1 MDAPDEPYGCGHL
14 TSLLIDGAQALEYIP
29 AMRVNSTMTRWF
41 ACLSLI
47 LAAFVLA
54 SAPASAQ
61 AQNKITLTQEIKQRL
76 IDAPPLKGD
85 GVTREAFN
93 GKPVLVTFFA
103 SW

>member
-1 MDAPDEPYGCGHL
+1 M
-14 TSLLIDGAQALEYIP
+14 EYIP
-29 AMRVNSTMTRWF
+29 AMRVNGTMIER
-41 ACLSLI
+41 LSFLGLI

-54 SAPASAQ
+54 GVPAQ
-61 AQNKITLTQEIKQRL
+61 AQNKITLTDGIKQRL

>member
-1 MDAPDEPYGCGHL
+1 M
-14 TSLLIDGAQALEYIP
+14 TNRFSLLG
-29 AMRVNSTMTRWF
+29 
-41 ACLSLI
+41 LI

-54 SAPASAQ
+54 GVPAQ

-76 IDAPPLKGD
+76 IDAPPLKGA

>member
-1 MDAPDEPYGCGHL
+1 M
-14 TSLLIDGAQALEYIP
+14 EYIP
-29 AMRVNSTMTRWF
+29 AMRVDTTMTKR
-41 ACLSLI
+41 LSFLGLI

-54 SAPASAQ
+54 GVPAE
-61 AQNKITLTQEIKQRL
+61 AQNKITLTDEIKQRL

>member
-1 MDAPDEPYGCGHL
+1 MDVPDEPYRCGHL
-14 TSLLIDGAQALEYIP
+14 TSLLIDRAQALEYIP
-29 AMRVNSTMTRWF
+29 AMRVNSTMTRRF

-54 SAPASAQ
+54 GVPAQ
-61 AQNKITLTQEIKQRL
+61 AQNKITLTPEIKQRL
-76 IDAPPLKGD
+76 IDAPPLRGD

>member
-1 MDAPDEPYGCGHL
+1 
-14 TSLLIDGAQALEYIP
+14 
-29 AMRVNSTMTRWF
+29 MRVNSTMIKG
-41 ACLSLI
+41 LSFIGLI

-54 SAPASAQ
+54 GVPAE
-61 AQNKITLTQEIKQRL
+61 AQNKITLTDDIKQRL

>member
-1 MDAPDEPYGCGHL
+1 MDAADEPYRRDHL
-14 TSLLIDGAQALEYIP
+14 TSLLIDRAWALEYIP
-29 AMRVNSTMTRWF
+29 AMRVNSTMTRRF
-41 ACLSLI
+41 AYLI
-47 LAAFVLA
+47 PFLAAFVLVGV
-54 SAPASAQ
+54 PAQ
-61 AQNKITLTQEIKQRL
+61 AQNKITLTPEIKQRL

>member
-1 MDAPDEPYGCGHL
+1 MGVN
-14 TSLLIDGAQALEYIP
+14 TTVTNRFSLLG
-29 AMRVNSTMTRWF
+29 
-41 ACLSLI
+41 LI

-54 SAPASAQ
+54 GVPAQ
-61 AQNKITLTQEIKQRL
+61 AQNKITLTPEIKQRL

>member
-1 MDAPDEPYGCGHL
+1 MDAADGPNCRGHL
-14 TSLLIDGAQALEYIP
+14 TFLLIDEAQALEYTP
-29 AMRVNSTMTRWF
+29 AMRVNATMTNRF
-41 ACLSLI
+41 SLLGLI

-54 SAPASAQ
+54 GVPAQ
-61 AQNKITLTQEIKQRL
+61 AQNKITLTPEIKQRL
-76 IDAPPLKGD
+76 IDAPPLRGD

>member
-1 MDAPDEPYGCGHL
+1 MIKG
-14 TSLLIDGAQALEYIP
+14 
-29 AMRVNSTMTRWF
+29 
-41 ACLSLI
+41 LSFIGLI

-54 SAPASAQ
+54 GVPAE
-61 AQNKITLTQEIKQRL
+61 AQNKITLTDDIKQRL

>member
-1 MDAPDEPYGCGHL
+1 MDVPDEPYRRGHL

-29 AMRVNSTMTRWF
+29 AMRVNSTMTRRF
-41 ACLSLI
+41 AFPVLI

-61 AQNKITLTQEIKQRL
+61 AQNKITLTPEIKQRL

-85 GVTREAFN
+85 GVTRETFN

>member
-1 MDAPDEPYGCGHL
+1 MDAPDESYCRDRL
-14 TSLLIDGAQALEYIP
+14 TSLLIDRAQAVEYIP
-29 AMRVNSTMTRWF
+29 AMRVDTAMTRRF
-41 ACLSLI
+41 AFLSLI

-54 SAPASAQ
+54 GVPAQ

>member
-1 MDAPDEPYGCGHL
+1 MLHGKEFII
-14 TSLLIDGAQALEYIP
+14 TSLLIDRAGTLEYIP
-29 AMRVNSTMTRWF
+29 AMRVNTTVTNRF
-41 ACLSLI
+41 FLLGLI

-54 SAPASAQ
+54 GVPAQ

>member
-1 MDAPDEPYGCGHL
+1 MGVN
-14 TSLLIDGAQALEYIP
+14 TTVINRFFLLG
-29 AMRVNSTMTRWF
+29 
-41 ACLSLI
+41 LI
-47 LAAFVLA
+47 LAAVVLA
-54 SAPASAQ
+54 GVPAQ

-85 GVTREAFN
+85 GVTRETFN

>member
-1 MDAPDEPYGCGHL
+1 M
-14 TSLLIDGAQALEYIP
+14 
-29 AMRVNSTMTRWF
+29 
-41 ACLSLI
+41 
-47 LAAFVLA
+47 LAGV
-54 SAPASAQ
+54 PAQ